1 MCKSTDGFK
10 NKSEREVIKLL
21 VNEMADLD
29 CKYDDTFPN
38 EMKRVFIKKYVSQ
51 IDLEDVQN
59 TVQIQTHNLPID
71 KWEFFSKEELLNSYK
86 TKFVSNKQTENRFIV
101 LTFQKPLPL
110 CAIGLRSANHYP
122 HLDP

>member
-59 TVQIQTHNLPID
+59 TV
-71 KWEFFSKEELLNSYK
+71 
-86 TKFVSNKQTENRFIV
+86 
-101 LTFQKPLPL
+101 
-110 CAIGLRSANHYP
+110 
-122 HLDP
+122 